1 LFSFECFFS
10 LIDFLIGKLE
20 FLFFFVNDANA
31 FPDFLCPFVDRAV
44 SLFKF
49 LNEFIF
55 AKYRLGNFFF
65 LFLFIFEVCLR

>member
-1 LFSFECFFS
+1 MFFFERVFS

-20 FLFFFVNDANA
+20 FLFFFVHDANA
-31 FPDFLCPFVDRAV
+31 FPDFLCPLVNRAV

-55 AKYRLGNFFF
+55 AKY
-65 LFLFIFEVCLR
+65 